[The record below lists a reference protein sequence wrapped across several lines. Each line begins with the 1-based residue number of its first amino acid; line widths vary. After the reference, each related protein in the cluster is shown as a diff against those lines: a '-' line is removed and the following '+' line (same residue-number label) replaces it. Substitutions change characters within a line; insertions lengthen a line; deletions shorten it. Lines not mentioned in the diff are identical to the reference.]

1 MQLSRRCCI
10 GFLLIVE
17 YGPCIEIEASVP
29 FDPHRHLALVRPALS
44 EPSQAR
50 RFLQRTM
57 PDSWRFAHQMA
68 IDLVRQLEFLAWSG
82 RADAFDTYFLR
93 QAEAMLRPKGLT
105 ELIGGPSAPPDANQ
119 TTPDLEERLARF
131 CRWNRA
137 IVTAVLLDLDEH
149 REVIDP
155 HQALTYL
162 LTRHVPF
169 ARAAARWSAKAGIAP
184 IREALCELPGYS
196 LVLLAMSPNDTAERF
211 LARDAFWTAV
221 MKRT

>member
-1 MQLSRRCCI
+1 MPLDPRR
-10 GFLLIVE
+10 
-17 YGPCIEIEASVP
+17 
-29 FDPHRHLALVRPALS
+29 RLALVRPALS

-50 RFLQRTM
+50 RFLQRTL

-68 IDLVRQLEFLAWSG
+68 VDLVRQLEFLAWSG

-93 QAEAMLRPKGLT
+93 QAEAMLRPQGLT
-105 ELIGGPSAPPDANQ
+105 ELINGPSTPSDGEQ
-119 TTPDLEERLARF
+119 TTLDLEERLARF
-131 CRWNRA
+131 CTWSRVV
-137 IVTAVLLDLDEH
+137 VTAVLLDLDER
-149 REVIDP
+149 REVTNA

-169 ARAAARWSAKAGIAP
+169 ARAAGVWSAKAGIAP
-184 IREALCELPGYS
+184 IREALSELPGYA